1 MAGRTLL
8 GIDAGADTQH
18 LGIIGTQA
26 VHRRRRLPIADA
38 QRKIARPCHQQQGQ
52 QSYGPQ
58 DQRFQRHR
66 NFLDFMLMVTF
77 WSSDASLKAGPLRP
91 SAE

>member
-1 MAGRTLL
+1 MASRTLL
-8 GIDAGADTQH
+8 RVDAGADAQH

-26 VHRRRRLPIADA
+26 VRRRLPLTGA
-38 QRKIARPCHQQQGQ
+38 QGKVTRPCDQQQGQ

-77 WSSDASLKAGPLRP
+77 WSSDASLKTGPMRP

>member
-8 GIDAGADTQH
+8 RVDAGADAQH
-18 LGIIGTQA
+18 LGIIGTHA
-26 VHRRRRLPIADA
+26 VRRRRHWPVAGA
-38 QRKIARPCHQQQGQ
+38 QGKVTHPCDQQQGQ

-77 WSSDASLKAGPLRP
+77 WSSDASLKAEPMRP